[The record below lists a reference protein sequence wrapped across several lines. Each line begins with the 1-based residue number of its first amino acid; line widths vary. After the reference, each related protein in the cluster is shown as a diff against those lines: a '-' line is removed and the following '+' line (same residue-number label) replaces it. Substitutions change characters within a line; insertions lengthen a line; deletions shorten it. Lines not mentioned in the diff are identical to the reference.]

1 MWRMTKVVVGR
12 WGKSLAIRVPLDV
25 VRASGLADGEP
36 VEIESLDGDIVVR
49 RPGARQ
55 AARQDAQ
62 NAAAELLANAI
73 NVTLGPVSLQ
83 SLRDEGRRG

>member
-1 MWRMTKVVVGR
+1 MTKVVVGR

-49 RPGARQ
+49 RPKARQ

-62 NAAAELLANAI
+62 AAAAELIANAAG
-73 NVTLGPVSLQ
+73 VALGTL
-83 SLRDEGRRG
+83 SLRDLLDEGRRG